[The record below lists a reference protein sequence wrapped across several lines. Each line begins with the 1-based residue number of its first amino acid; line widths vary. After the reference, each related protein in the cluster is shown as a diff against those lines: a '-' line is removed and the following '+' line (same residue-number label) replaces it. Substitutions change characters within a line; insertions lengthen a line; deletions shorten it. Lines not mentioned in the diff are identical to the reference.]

1 MPGSDIKNTL
11 ARLHAELEDAPTVDE
26 DLKQLLLSVDED
38 IHQLLEQ
45 KHRHADDVTG
55 ITERLE
61 GMATDFAVQHP
72 TTERFFR
79 EIIEA
84 LGRMGI

>member
-1 MPGSDIKNTL
+1 MSAGDIKDTL
-11 ARLHAELEDAPTVDE
+11 ARLHAELEDAPKVDE
-26 DLKQLLLSVDED
+26 DLKQLLLNVDAD
-38 IHQLLEQ
+38 IHDLLEQ
-45 KHRHADDVTG
+45 EDQQTHDVTG
-55 ITERLE
+55 ITDRLE
-61 GMATDFAVQHP
+61 GMATDFAAQHP

>member
-1 MPGSDIKNTL
+1 MSAGDIKDTL
-11 ARLHAELEDAPTVDE
+11 ARLHAELEDAPKVDE
-26 DLKQLLLSVDED
+26 DLKQLLLNVDAD

-45 KHRHADDVTG
+45 EDRQVHEVTG
-55 ITERLE
+55 MADRLE
-61 GMATDFAVQHP
+61 GMAADFAAQHP